1 MRPHTRAH
9 GESGVVAD
17 DRGAIMVM
25 GIFMCVIL
33 VGGLWYI
40 AGIGDALIFRE
51 RMQEA
56 ADSVAFSAAVIQA
69 RGMNIIVMINL
80 IMAAILAIRVVVN
93 MVKAVVTVVAAAFAV
108 IAAIEPFGAWAIPIA
123 TGLGEFLEDLQSF
136 ESDVLNPAVDDA
148 LQALNT
154 AWHAIAD
161 ATPAAAIAGAEE
173 MQSKYPVTMVPG
185 VFSSGLPPSTFTLPV
200 TDDSL
205 DKLCTEADSDVGNL
219 ISDVVPGPIGTMLG
233 GALTAVLNMA
243 PSYFCGLP
251 GGSSTPPDLSSLTN
265 AACGNANGQAC
276 GQADAA
282 TQNYNQLVA
291 QDASASAIASA
302 QAQMNGY
309 DKACNTAQSNCSD
322 AGSSASSSLGSNTSS
337 GGGDE
342 APAAVNSS
350 WYDGCAA
357 AQIMSGLL
365 SDSSSQSRVGVSP
378 KFVSIAGRGKV
389 TMNGPDI
396 TKGQT
401 ASWAQAEFFYD
412 QGGDWGT
419 MSPNAMWNFYWR
431 ARFRLSNPNALTGG
445 DAALIAGYADA
456 ASLRWGAA
464 VLADGAKGITGTN
477 FYTGVAKAGIV
488 SAISTTGTNGPTVH

>member
-1 MRPHTRAH
+1 MKPQTRAQRA
-9 GESGVVAD
+9 GELVAD

-93 MVKAVVTVVAAAFAV
+93 MVKAVVTIAAAAFAV

-123 TGLGEFLEDLQSF
+123 GALAEFLADLQDF
-136 ESDVLNPAVDDA
+136 ESSILNPAVDDA
-148 LQALNT
+148 LTALNT

-185 VFSSGLPPSTFTLPV
+185 VFSSGLPPSTFSLPV

-205 DKLCTEADSDVGNL
+205 DKLCQEADKDVSSL
-219 ISDVVPGPIGTMLG
+219 ISDVVPGAIGSILG
-233 GALTAVLNMA
+233 GALDAVLNMA
-243 PSYFCGLP
+243 PGYFCGLP
-251 GGSSTPPDLSSLTN
+251 GGSSSPPDLSSLTN

-276 GQADAA
+276 DQADAA

-291 QDASASAIASA
+291 QDASASAIAAA

-309 DKACNTAQSNCSD
+309 DNACSKAQSSCSD
-322 AGSSASSSLGSNTSS
+322 AGSSASSNLGSNTSS
-337 GGGDE
+337 SGGDE
-342 APAAVNSS
+342 APAAVNSD

-365 SDSSSQSRVGVSP
+365 SDNASQSRVNYSP
-378 KFVSIAGRGKV
+378 KLVSVAGRGKV
-389 TMNGPDI
+389 TMNGPSI

-412 QGGDWGT
+412 QGGAWNQ
-419 MSPNAMWNFYWR
+419 MSPDAMWNFYWR
-431 ARFRLSNPNALTGG
+431 ARFRLSNPNALTGS
-445 DAALIAGYADA
+445 DAAIIAGYADA
-456 ASLRWGAA
+456 ASLQWGAA
-464 VLADGAKGITGTN
+464 VVTDGAKGLTGTN
-477 FYTGVAKAGIV
+477 FYTGTAKAGIV
-488 SAISTTGTNGPTVH
+488 SAISTTGTNGPTIH

>member
-1 MRPHTRAH
+1 MKPQTRAQ
-9 GESGVVAD
+9 GGIVAD
-17 DRGAIMVM
+17 DRCAIMVM

-93 MVKAVVTVVAAAFAV
+93 MVKAVVTVLTAVFAG

-123 TGLGEFLEDLQSF
+123 SALGDFLADLQEF
-136 ESDVLNPAVDDA
+136 ESNVLNPAVDNA
-148 LQALNT
+148 LQGLNT
-154 AWHAIAD
+154 AWNAIAD

-173 MQSKYPVTMVPG
+173 MQSKYPVTMAPG
-185 VFSSGLPPSTFTLPV
+185 VFSSGLPPSTMSLPV

-205 DKLCTEADSDVGNL
+205 DKLCNEADSDVGNL
-219 ISDVVPGPIGTMLG
+219 ISDVVPGAIGSLLG
-233 GALTAVLNMA
+233 GALTAVLNLA

-251 GGSSTPPDLSSLTN
+251 GGSSSPPDLSGLTN
-265 AACGNANGQAC
+265 SACGNATGQAC
-276 GQADAA
+276 NQADAA

-302 QAQMNGY
+302 QSQMNGY
-309 DKACNTAQSNCSD
+309 NNVCNQTQSNCSD
-322 AGSSASSSLGSNTSS
+322 AGSSASSSLGSNQSS

-342 APAAVNSS
+342 APAAVNSD

-357 AQIMSGLL
+357 GQIMSGLL

-378 KFVSIAGRGKV
+378 KFVSIAGQGKV

-412 QGGDWGT
+412 QGGPWSG

-431 ARFRLSNPNALTGG
+431 ARFRLSNPNSLGG
-445 DAALIAGYADA
+445 DTALVAGYADA

-464 VLADGAKGITGTN
+464 VVADGAKSLGGTN
-477 FYTGVAKAGIV
+477 FYTGVAKLGIIN
-488 SAISTTGTNGPTVH
+488 AITTTGTNGPTIH